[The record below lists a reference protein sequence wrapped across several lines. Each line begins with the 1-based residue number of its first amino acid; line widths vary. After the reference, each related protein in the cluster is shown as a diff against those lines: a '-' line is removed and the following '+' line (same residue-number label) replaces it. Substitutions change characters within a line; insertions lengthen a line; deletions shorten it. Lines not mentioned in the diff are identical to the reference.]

1 MVFGVSE
8 TIWSLRNPILK
19 FFYAKMTL
27 TDDPPLLIY
36 LRDMPLLT
44 QTDSESQNEE
54 KSRKLQLCA
63 HIDYEVQIMK
73 ISFDFPKSI
82 CFKG

>member
-1 MVFGVSE
+1 MKRVLR
-8 TIWSLRNPILK
+8 SLE
-19 FFYAKMTL
+19 
-27 TDDPPLLIY
+27 LLLYEKDIFIRY
-36 LRDMPLLT
+36 GASHDSHMPLLT
-44 QTDSESQNEE
+44 QTDSESQNEV

-73 ISFDFPKSI
+73 ISFDFPKST